1 MLRGEKMS
9 SISGLGLS
17 GPLNL
22 LLAFVV
28 VLALIGV
35 IAWAIRRFNRERLGS
50 AARTR
55 QPRLAV
61 IDTAVVDARRQLIII
76 RRDNVEHLLMIG
88 GASDVVIEANIVR
101 ASAVTAGRDTAARAP
116 SVLDAPRTS
125 PVYEGTSWPAPQ
137 PESSLRLQ
145 RSYPLDE
152 TAQWQPS
159 VQAEPTLRIDKSA
172 GSLESDLRQPSVR
185 QEPSLR
191 TARPASQDA
200 KSFPAV
206 SRDEVFQPQP
216 PLAEPVHPSQAD
228 RPAPS
233 DSDMLDTARPQ
244 PAPAASPA
252 HPPAP
257 PLNVAVRPGGRMEM
271 PSRVQGG
278 AEAKPASPSS
288 TRAAVQPAV
297 ARPEHS
303 AAGSSAR
310 ESAGQ
315 TASEPGAKRD
325 AGPRFS
331 FPSLKTDRAP
341 PLRTSPPTLKV
352 DRPGGASTAVR
363 SEGKPR
369 SKSLYESLEQ
379 EMASLLGKP
388 PEKP

>member
-1 MLRGEKMS
+1 VLRGEKMS

-35 IAWAIRRFNRERLGS
+35 IAWAIRRFTRERLGS

-116 SVLDAPRTS
+116 SVLDAPRPS

-152 TAQWQPS
+152 TAQWQPP
-159 VQAEPTLRIDKSA
+159 VQTEPTPRIDKSA
-172 GSLESDLRQPSVR
+172 GSLESDIRQPSVR

-191 TARPASQDA
+191 TARPASQDP

-216 PLAEPVHPSQAD
+216 PAEPIHPSQAD

-233 DSDMLDTARPQ
+233 DFDMPDTARPQ
-244 PAPAASPA
+244 PAPAAAPA
-252 HPPAP
+252 HPPSAP

-271 PSRVQGG
+271 PPRAQAG
-278 AEAKPASPSS
+278 AEAQPASSSS
-288 TRAAVQPAV
+288 TRAAVQPAA

-303 AAGSSAR
+303 TAGSSTR
-310 ESAGQ
+310 ENAGQ
-315 TASEPGAKRD
+315 TPSEPGAKRP

-341 PLRTSPPTLKV
+341 LRTGPPTLKV
-352 DRPGGASTAVR
+352 DRPGGASVR
-363 SEGKPR
+363 GEGKPR

-388 PEKP
+388 PEKS